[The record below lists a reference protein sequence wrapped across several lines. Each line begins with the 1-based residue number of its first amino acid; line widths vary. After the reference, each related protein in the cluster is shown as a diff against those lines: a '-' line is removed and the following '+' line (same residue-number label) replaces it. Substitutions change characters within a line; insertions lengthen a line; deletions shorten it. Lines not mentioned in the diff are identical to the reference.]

1 MQRICRYQLLIK
13 EIIRYTSSHTSEYD
27 LWSIVLK
34 EMQDIV
40 TEIDDLKFQR
50 DMKERTDRFITR
62 LDGDWRINKR
72 HVSQLGSLLIAGA
85 IEITYSALGQSVS
98 KPRYLG
104 CFIFQT
110 YIIMV
115 RPKKV
120 TSYEPKH
127 WFPLRMTEFE
137 DLMDIEGTVTIH
149 NSLKSGIA

>member
-13 EIIRYTSSHTSEYD
+13 EIIRYTSPQTAEYD
-27 LWSIVLK
+27 LWNSVLV

-40 TEIDDLKFQR
+40 SEIDDLKFQR
-50 DMKERTDRFITR
+50 EMKERTDRFIER
-62 LDGDWRINKR
+62 LDGDWRISKR
-72 HVSQLGSLLIAGA
+72 HVSQLGNLLLAGA

-120 TSYEPKH
+120 ASYEPKH
-127 WFPLRMTEFE
+127 WFPLRMADFE
-137 DLMDIEGTVTIH
+137 DLGDIEG
-149 NSLKSGIA
+149 NKREREA

>member
-1 MQRICRYQLLIK
+1 MK
-13 EIIRYTSSHTSEYD
+13 YTSTQTSEFD
-27 LWSIVLK
+27 LWTIVLS
-34 EMQDIV
+34 EIQDVV
-40 TEIDDLKFQR
+40 TEIDNKKFER
-50 DMKERTDRFITR
+50 DMKERTDKFIDRFE
-62 LDGDWRINKR
+62 GDWRISKR
-72 HVSQLGSLLIAGA
+72 HVSQLGSLLISGA
-85 IEITYSALGQSVS
+85 IEVTYSALGQTVS

-137 DLMDIEGTVTIH
+137 DLADIEG
-149 NSLKSGIA
+149 L

>member
-1 MQRICRYQLLIK
+1 
-13 EIIRYTSSHTSEYD
+13 
-27 LWSIVLK
+27 
-34 EMQDIV
+34 MQDIV
-40 TEIDDLKFQR
+40 GEIDDLKFQR
-50 DMKERTDRFITR
+50 EMKERTDRFIER
-62 LDGDWRINKR
+62 LDGDWRISKR
-72 HVSQLGSLLIAGA
+72 HVAQLGNLLLAGA

-127 WFPLRMTEFE
+127 WFPLRMADFE
-137 DLMDIEGTVTIH
+137 DLGDIEGMYTYTQ
-149 NSLKSGIA
+149 LLD